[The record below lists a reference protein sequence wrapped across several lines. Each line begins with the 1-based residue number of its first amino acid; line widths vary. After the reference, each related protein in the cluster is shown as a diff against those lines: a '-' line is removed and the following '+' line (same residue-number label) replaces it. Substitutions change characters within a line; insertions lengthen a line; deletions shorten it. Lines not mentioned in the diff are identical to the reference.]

1 MARYTQLFTIATPL
15 DRFRHLLEDVLQSCN
30 CAVIYDGD
38 DYMVA
43 RERPGGVT
51 YAQLVTVEV
60 LIDKTATA
68 APKDEVRLNV
78 VVKNEELPLKS
89 DNHCWRMFS
98 LVNRAVA
105 ENSQWNLL
113 SSTAG

>member
-1 MARYTQLFTIATPL
+1 MARYTQLFTVATPL
-15 DRFRHLLEDVLQSCN
+15 DRFRHLLEDVLHSCN

-43 RERPGGVT
+43 REKPGAVT

-60 LIDKTATA
+60 LIDKSAVSK
-68 APKDEVRLNV
+68 PEDEVQMNV

-89 DNHCWRMFS
+89 DNHCRRMFS

-105 ENSQWNLL
+105 ENSQWDLL
-113 SSTAG
+113 NSTAG